1 MASVDDCPSILILR
15 SVCSDGAPPDSSF
28 PLWCD
33 LTVLPEIHESNEAI
47 IRVRQQGFN
56 PCGIDNVLLLEG
68 LKQGQGYLMS
78 LSNCFAR
85 LVDNDERFEVTSSP
99 ATFFFSLQ
107 SMPSFQENSGIMINT
122 KQPSTELHV
131 AFDVTSGKDHLVA
144 DQEEVEELPPIIDGD
159 DTLQACQPP
168 VDTHAQVLRLLET
181 LAEREARDVD
191 IMLSGLA
198 LAVVVLLG
206 IYGWTVHTVAKKLST
221 VKIIKNEA
229 MIATQRTNLP
239 PARSTTTSAS
249 TVDTATRRSKTVEPP
264 MDSVIVDRTGVNYD
278 NPPLIDEPRDHAST
292 PKFAPVDSLSSKLM
306 ASPRHLDVFTKPPVS
321 PCSQL
326 EKDWEQKKAAR
337 RSRRRIRQPL
347 PSPCLMPI
355 PVPEDTSMVDASSF
369 KPRKRILPV
378 SECCKE
384 EPTSDDA
391 PFCPTS
397 VSDESFLSDYW

>member
-1 MASVDDCPSILILR
+1 MPLPNSSQNCMPTTHQHQLHLHYETLAISVLFSLFISVNSQHCTLLHVVDRAKVYEHGVGRRLPFDLDSSIGL
-15 SVCSDGAPPDSSF
+15 SDGAPPDSSF
-28 PLWCD
+28 PLW
-33 LTVLPEIHESNEAI
+33 
-47 IRVRQQGFN
+47 
-56 PCGIDNVLLLEG
+56 
-68 LKQGQGYLMS
+68 
-78 LSNCFAR
+78 
-85 LVDNDERFEVTSSP
+85 
-99 ATFFFSLQ
+99 

-249 TVDTATRRSKTVEPP
+249 TVDTATRRSKN
-264 MDSVIVDRTGVNYD
+264 RTADGFSYCRSHWRQ
-278 NPPLIDEPRDHAST
+278 LI
-292 PKFAPVDSLSSKLM
+292 
-306 ASPRHLDVFTKPPVS
+306 
-321 PCSQL
+321 
-326 EKDWEQKKAAR
+326 
-337 RSRRRIRQPL
+337 IRL
-347 PSPCLMPI
+347 
-355 PVPEDTSMVDASSF
+355 
-369 KPRKRILPV
+369 
-378 SECCKE
+378 
-384 EPTSDDA
+384 
-391 PFCPTS
+391 
-397 VSDESFLSDYW
+397 